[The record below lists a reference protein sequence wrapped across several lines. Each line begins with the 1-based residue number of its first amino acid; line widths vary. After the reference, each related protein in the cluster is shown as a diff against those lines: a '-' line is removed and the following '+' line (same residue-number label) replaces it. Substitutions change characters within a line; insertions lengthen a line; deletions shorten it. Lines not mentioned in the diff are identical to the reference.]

1 MAAVV
6 VTAQLDWRLHGLDLL
21 SEHHPPTQ
29 GTWPLTNAAWM
40 VGVQYKPAEVGKV
53 DWQAVQQGPPWAVDA
68 WGLGCLM
75 QEVFSGP
82 SAGAHGGPAQHGAH
96 PQGHP
101 AGAPPLDLQ
110 YDSSMSDTSRASRH
124 RKQLTGTSQ
133 YGRAHP
139 PTYAVH
145 RPRGDVLGD
154 GLHAL
159 AAFGIVQRSD

>member
-75 QEVFSGP
+75 QEVFSGRP
-82 SAGAHGGPAQHGAH
+82 LARMEDLRSMEPIPKAILPA
-96 PQGHP
+96 
-101 AGAPPLDLQ
+101 
-110 YDSSMSDTSRASRH
+110 
-124 RKQLTGTSQ
+124 
-133 YGRAHP
+133 
-139 PTYAVH
+139 
-145 RPRGDVLGD
+145 RP
-154 GLHAL
+154 H
-159 AAFGIVQRSD
+159 